1 MKNREEV
8 TMPRSLRLTLTTVVI
23 GLTAVV
29 TLSAAIKFTST
40 FKSLDAGGTSF
51 AGKKVAALVISN
63 DMGLRVSAEE
73 ALVRELTARGMQPVA
88 AYRIVPK
95 EELGRADT
103 ARPWFEKNGV
113 EGIVV
118 LRPVSAETRYTSNTW
133 VSTNYSTLWGYYG
146 YGWTVVYAP
155 GSARQYTTAVVE
167 TTIYSVAKNQ
177 LLWAAVTESTNRN
190 LTDFV
195 EELAKQ
201 TVTEMQK
208 QGLAK
213 SQPR

>member
-1 MKNREEV
+1 M
-8 TMPRSLRLTLTTVVI
+8 
-23 GLTAVV
+23 
-29 TLSAAIKFTST
+29 
-40 FKSLDAGGTSF
+40 DAGSVSF